1 MHISLMLSKDEIEYH
16 GKTSP
21 SRVCWAGHP
30 CRGMKEPGGEEER
43 EKKELAG
50 SKFSARLQC

>member
-1 MHISLMLSKDEIEYH
+1 MLSKDDIEYH